1 MNREAAPLL
10 SNGSVSHHEKPTM
23 THSFKAF
30 ITSSKFNLLLVFV
43 PIALAFS
50 FAGASST
57 LVFSLNFMAIM
68 PLAKLLGFGKHL
80 RARAGSHIQV

>member
-1 MNREAAPLL
+1 
-10 SNGSVSHHEKPTM
+10 M

-30 ITSSKFNLLLVFV
+30 ITSSKFNVLLVFV
-43 PIALAFS
+43 PIALIAS

-68 PLAKLLGFGKHL
+68 PLAKLLGFGNTFTRQDMFL
-80 RARAGSHIQV
+80 VILT